1 MCCPPEPYS
10 HSNNKTKVDLSLSN
24 YATKSDLKGVTSIK
38 PSKSAKKTHF
48 FNLKSDVDRLDV
60 GKPETTPTE
69 KSNVRNVV
77 KKHVIY
83 KTVYD
88 GLVKNILI
96 ILIQQRMFLKK
107 D

>member
-48 FNLKSDVDRLDV
+48 FNLKLDVDRLDIDNE
-60 GKPETTPTE
+60 ETTPVGLS
-69 KSNVRNVV
+69 KLSNVLKNNVV
-77 KKHVIY
+77 KKSVQ
-83 KTVYD
+83 D
-88 GLVKNILI
+88 ELA
-96 ILIQQRMFLKK
+96 
-107 D
+107 